1 MRWTPFLINFQTL
14 EAQPKKRK
22 PGFKVSGEIDNWK
35 HAHVFPVSMPATS
48 DFQFPQDLGSRLKV
62 SLTPTHSCT
71 RVLPRRGKHGVLKK
85 LGRDQRHQ
93 SCQQDM

>member
-14 EAQPKKRK
+14 EAEQKNKAWFQ
-22 PGFKVSGEIDNWK
+22 GFQARLTTGS
-35 HAHVFPVSMPATS
+35 HARVFPVSMPATS

-71 RVLPRRGKHGVLKK
+71 RVLPRRVKHGVLKK